1 MINITRGEER
11 VFYGKTIK
19 SWTDTIEDGAIEQIE
34 DICTRLNI
42 DKVYVLPDVHRG
54 YLAPIGT
61 AVTTNGVIIPELLG
75 NDIGCGISC
84 HYLGIN
90 LNDMDKSE
98 QDRFLSGLY
107 EFLTSGRFINSS
119 GYTRGKTSDAYSD
132 PIRSERYNMGLQMY
146 DRIISEGIT
155 SVSIQMIDNALG
167 TIGGGNHFIEIAAD
181 EKGNLFSVVHTGS
194 RFLGSVVLE
203 HVTRI
208 IRDYG
213 NCIDELVAYVS
224 EARCDTASIRYL
236 TEIDKKSMSMV
247 FNILSDNYSL
257 EKVYRSILLAQ
268 DFARMNRTFIGDTI
282 YHYIH
287 KDKYMD
293 RINDLDPEVLGFP
306 TMIDCEHNMISCPP
320 NPDGSRGVYF
330 VHRKGV
336 AMLED
341 GYGIIAGNQIDGSYI
356 VKETKENI
364 LGICSHGAGRVM
376 SRSEA
381 RTTLNEDEE
390 KLKLASSVPYN
401 TFNGKGSLEE
411 CSSVYKNIEEVLS
424 LQSDLV
430 TPVAHLKPIINIKG

>member
-11 VFYGKTIK
+11 TFYGKTIK
-19 SWTDTIEDGAIEQIE
+19 SWTDDIEYGAIEQIE

-61 AVTTNGVIIPELLG
+61 AVTTHGVIIPELLG

-90 LNDMDKSE
+90 LNDMSKSE

-107 EFLTSGRFINSS
+107 EFLTSGQFINSS
-119 GYTRGKTSDAYSD
+119 GYTRGKTSDTYSD
-132 PIRSERYNMGLQMY
+132 PIRSERYNVGLQMY
-146 DRIISEGIT
+146 DRIISEGVT
-155 SVSIQMIDNALG
+155 SVSIQMIDNAFG

-194 RFLGSVVLE
+194 RFLG
-203 HVTRI
+203 TI
-208 IRDYG
+208 ILDHTKRLIREYG
-213 NCIDELVAYVS
+213 YCVDELVKYTEDVRN
-224 EARCDTASIRYL
+224 ETESISYL
-236 TEIDKKSMSMV
+236 TEMDKKTMKSLFDIV
-247 FNILSDNYSL
+247 ANNHTL

-268 DFARMNRTFIGDTI
+268 DFARMNRTFIGDMI

-306 TMIDCEHNMISCPP
+306 TMIDCGHNVISYMDDPT
-320 NPDGSRGVYF
+320 DGHRVYI
-330 VHRKGV
+330 HRKGV

-376 SRSEA
+376 SRTEA
-381 RTTLNEDEE
+381 RATLNEDEE
-390 KLKLASSVPYN
+390 KLKLSSSVPYN

-411 CSSVYKNIEEVLS
+411 CSSAYKNIENVLS

-430 TPVAHLKPIINIKG
+430 TPVAHLKPLINIKG